1 MPPAWPSRSPL
12 LACARA
18 GIPVMTT
25 VHLVPPTFEGYC
37 GHLKPFW
44 FKLALWP
51 GVWASRLQVLLH
63 TRGEYAVSNHDAR
76 LMQRWYWPWR
86 NRISRVY
93 HSQLR
98 EEAERPL
105 DLAARENIILSVG
118 TVGPRKGQPILVR
131 AFAQI
136 ADKHPDWRLLI
147 AGRASSEAD
156 AKALR
161 EEIQRVNLGERV
173 EWTGP
178 ISNEAIVDWMY
189 RASVFAMPSLQE
201 GLGLS
206 LQEALYRGCLAV
218 GSRAGGIPELIDHES
233 NGLLVA
239 PGSDTALA
247 GALDRVLSDPAYR
260 LRLASEARPSV
271 LRKGMTQEKMIDNYR
286 SLYEAILQG

>member
-1 MPPAWPSRSPL
+1 
-12 LACARA
+12 
-18 GIPVMTT
+18 
-25 VHLVPPTFEGYC
+25 
-37 GHLKPFW
+37 
-44 FKLALWP
+44 
-51 GVWASRLQVLLH
+51 
-63 TRGEYAVSNHDAR
+63 
-76 LMQRWYWPWR
+76 MQRWYWPWR